1 MSASATL
8 LLQHSELLSNFIGS
22 FQELRTGEEL
32 FDVTLA
38 CGDKTLEA
46 HKVVLSACSPFF
58 RQVFSMTKQNH
69 PFVYLKD
76 ISFKDLFAL
85 MDYIYTGKTQVPAED
100 VGRFIQAAQEM
111 KIKGLVD
118 FEMGNL
124 KHNRES
130 GEVSESMEAGDKDDS
145 VCL

>member
-76 ISFKDLFAL
+76 IMFKDLKRKNEA
-85 MDYIYTGKTQVPAED
+85 IVKYTVLFKSQQYKQICKGKPNEIV
-100 VGRFIQAAQEM
+100 
-111 KIKGLVD
+111 
-118 FEMGNL
+118 
-124 KHNRES
+124 
-130 GEVSESMEAGDKDDS
+130 
-145 VCL
+145 